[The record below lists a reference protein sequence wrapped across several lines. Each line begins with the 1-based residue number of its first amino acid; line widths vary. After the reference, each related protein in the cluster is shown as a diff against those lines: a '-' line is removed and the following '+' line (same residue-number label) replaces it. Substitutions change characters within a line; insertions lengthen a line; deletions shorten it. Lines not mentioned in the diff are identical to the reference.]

1 MQQGINKVVLA
12 YSGGLDTSAI
22 VPWLKENYNC
32 EVICFVADVGQGAD
46 DLEGVEQKALASG
59 ASKCIVKDLKEEFV
73 KDYVYPT
80 LKTGAIYEGTYL
92 LGTSMARPVIAKAMV
107 EAAMAEGAD
116 AIAHGCTGK
125 GNDQVRFEGAVAAL
139 APQLKV
145 IAPWRI
151 WTMRSREELLNYLS
165 ERNIPCKAS
174 ITKIYSRDANAWHIS
189 TEGGE
194 LESTWNE
201 ASAAVWQW
209 TVDPENAP
217 DKAEYV
223 KLTIAQGEVVAVD
236 DKPLSPYQ
244 VLVELN
250 ERASK
255 HGVGRIDITENR
267 LVGMKSR
274 GCYETPGGT
283 VMMAALRAVEELVL
297 DKTTRAWREKL
308 GAEFSHLVYDGRWF
322 TPLCKAIVASANAI
336 AEDLDGEVVLKMYK
350 GQVTAVQK
358 KSPNSLYSE
367 DFATFG
373 ADEVYD
379 QSHAEGFIR
388 LYTLA
393 SRIRAMKEQHQAI
406 GGDHTHG

>member
-1 MQQGINKVVLA
+1 MEGINKVLLA

-22 VPWLKENYNC
+22 VPWLKENYHC

-46 DLEGVEQKALASG
+46 DLEGVEQKAIASG

-201 ASAAVWQW
+201 ASEAVWQW
-209 TVDPENAP
+209 TVAPEKAP
-217 DKAEYV
+217 DQPEMV
-223 KLTIAQGEVVAVD
+223 KLGIVKGEVVAVD

-250 ERASK
+250 ARAAK

-322 TPLCKAIVASANAI
+322 TPLCKAIVASADAI
-336 AEDLDGEVVLKMYK
+336 AEDLTGEVVLKMYK
-350 GQVTAVQK
+350 GSVTAVQK
-358 KSPNSLYSE
+358 RSINSLYSE

-393 SRIRAMKEQHQAI
+393 SRIRALKDQSKK
-406 GGDHTHG
+406 

>member
-1 MQQGINKVVLA
+1 MEGINKVVLA

-22 VPWLKENYNC
+22 VPWLKENYGC

-59 ASKCIVKDLKEEFV
+59 ASKCIVKDLKDEFV

-209 TVDPENAP
+209 TVDPEAAP

-223 KLTIAQGEVVAVD
+223 KLTIAEGEVVAVD
-236 DKPLSPYQ
+236 DQALSPYE
-244 VLVELN
+244 VLLTLN
-250 ERASK
+250 ERAAK

-322 TPLCKAIVASANAI
+322 TPLCKAILASADAI
-336 AEDLDGEVVLKMYK
+336 AEDLSGEVVLKMYK
-350 GQVTAVQK
+350 GSVTAVQK
-358 KSPNSLYSE
+358 RSVNSLYSE

-393 SRIRAMKEQHQAI
+393 SRIRALKEQSK
-406 GGDHTHG
+406 

>member
-1 MQQGINKVVLA
+1 MEGINKVLLA

-22 VPWLKENYNC
+22 VPWLKENYHC

-46 DLEGVEQKALASG
+46 DLEGVEQKAIASG

-151 WTMRSREELLNYLS
+151 WTMRSREELLNYLA

-201 ASAAVWQW
+201 ASEAVWQW
-209 TVDPENAP
+209 TVAPEKAP
-217 DKAEYV
+217 DQPEMV
-223 KLTIAQGEVVAVD
+223 KLGIVKGEVVAVD
-236 DKPLSPYQ
+236 DKQLSPYQ

-250 ERASK
+250 ARAAK

-322 TPLCKAIVASANAI
+322 TPLCKAIVASADAI
-336 AEDLDGEVVLKMYK
+336 AEDLTGEVVLKMYK
-350 GQVTAVQK
+350 GSVTAVQK
-358 KSPNSLYSE
+358 RSINSLYSE

-393 SRIRAMKEQHQAI
+393 SRIRALKDQSKK
-406 GGDHTHG
+406 

>member
-1 MQQGINKVVLA
+1 MEGINKVLLA

-46 DLEGVEQKALASG
+46 DLEGVEQKAIASG

-92 LGTSMARPVIAKAMV
+92 LGTSMARRVTTKAMV
-107 EAAMAEGAD
+107 EPAMPEGAD

-151 WTMRSREELLNYLS
+151 WTMRSREELLNYLE

-201 ASAAVWQW
+201 ASEAVWQW
-209 TVDPENAP
+209 TVAPEQAP
-217 DKAEYV
+217 DQPEMV
-223 KLTIAQGEVVAVD
+223 KLGIAKGEVVAVD
-236 DKPLSPYQ
+236 DKQLSPYQ

-250 ERASK
+250 ARAAK

-322 TPLCKAIVASANAI
+322 TPLCKAIVASADAI
-336 AEDLDGEVVLKMYK
+336 AEDLTGEVVLKMYK
-350 GQVTAVQK
+350 GSVTAVQK
-358 KSPNSLYSE
+358 RSINSLYSE

-379 QSHAEGFIR
+379 QCHAEGFIR

-393 SRIRAMKEQHQAI
+393 SRIRALKDQSKK
-406 GGDHTHG
+406 

>member
-1 MQQGINKVVLA
+1 MEGINKVLLA

-22 VPWLKENYNC
+22 VPWLKENYHC

-46 DLEGVEQKALASG
+46 DLEGVEQKAIASG

-107 EAAMAEGAD
+107 EAAMAEGAH

-201 ASAAVWQW
+201 ASEAVWQW
-209 TVDPENAP
+209 TVAPEKAP
-217 DKAEYV
+217 DQPEMV
-223 KLTIAQGEVVAVD
+223 KLGIVKGEVVAVD
-236 DKPLSPYQ
+236 DKQLSPYQ

-250 ERASK
+250 ARAAK

-322 TPLCKAIVASANAI
+322 TPLCKAIVASADAI
-336 AEDLDGEVVLKMYK
+336 AEDLTGEVVLKMYK
-350 GQVTAVQK
+350 GSVTAVQK
-358 KSPNSLYSE
+358 RSINSLYSE

-393 SRIRAMKEQHQAI
+393 SRIRALKDQSKK
-406 GGDHTHG
+406 

>member
-1 MQQGINKVVLA
+1 MTPK
-12 YSGGLDTSAI
+12 SSPSWPTSVRSATI
-22 VPWLKENYNC
+22 WKG
-32 EVICFVADVGQGAD
+32 F
-46 DLEGVEQKALASG
+46 EQKAIASG
-59 ASKCIVKDLKEEFV
+59 ATKCIIKDLREEFV
-73 KDYVYPT
+73 KEYVYPT
-80 LKTGAIYEGTYL
+80 LKTGAVYEGTYL

-107 EAAMAEGAD
+107 EAALAEGAD
-116 AIAHGCTGK
+116 AISHGCTGK

-151 WTMRSREELLNYLS
+151 WDMRSREDLLSYL
-165 ERNIPCKAS
+165 ETRNIPCKA
-174 ITKIYSRDANAWHIS
+174 TLKKIYSRDANAWHIS

-201 ASAAVWQW
+201 PSEAVWQW
-209 TVDPENAP
+209 TVPAEQAP
-217 DKAEYV
+217 DQPEYV
-223 KLTIAQGEVVAVD
+223 KLTVAQGEVVAVD
-236 DKPLSPYQ
+236 DQPLSPHQ
-244 VLVELN
+244 ILMTLN
-250 ERASK
+250 ERAGK

-267 LVGMKSR
+267 MVGMKSR

-283 VMMAALRAVEELVL
+283 VMVAALRAVEELVL
-297 DKTTRAWREKL
+297 DCPTRAWREKL

-322 TPLCKAIVASANAI
+322 TPLCKAILASANAI

>member
-1 MQQGINKVVLA
+1 MEGINKVLLA

-22 VPWLKENYNC
+22 VPWLKENYHC

-46 DLEGVEQKALASG
+46 DLEGVEQKAIASG

-201 ASAAVWQW
+201 ASEAVWQW
-209 TVDPENAP
+209 TVAPEKAP
-217 DKAEYV
+217 DQPEMV
-223 KLTIAQGEVVAVD
+223 KLGIVKGEVVAVD
-236 DKPLSPYQ
+236 DKQLSPYQ

-250 ERASK
+250 ARAAK